1 MRRSLVALS
10 ALCVA
15 LSGCTGGKAPATG
28 SSSAQPVAPGPA
40 PAFKLVAFD
49 SCEQLLSSLRD
60 AAANVVG
67 PWGFANFGGMW
78 RGGGVVTDSNAL
90 GRSDLTSGGKAAA
103 PPGQEFSG
111 TNNHEAGVD
120 EPDLV
125 KTDGKR
131 IVTLA
136 HGSLKVVDVA
146 SRTISGSL
154 TLSSADDPSGK
165 SAVNV
170 TELLLAGDRALVL
183 GYDYKAGIDGVPGV
197 SGAQMTLVDLAGAPK
212 VIGRFTIEGGLLDA
226 RQIGGTARVV
236 VVSRPTVKFP
246 DTSKFGNDDARIAAN
261 RSAVMAA
268 PVEAWLPHWTA
279 VDGAGKRTEG
289 RVDCGAVSR
298 PTTYSAT
305 SMLTVLTFD
314 LAGAALGGGDP
325 VSVVA
330 DGDTVYAN
338 GPSLYVA
345 NDQRWRMAVDMVRTK
360 KAVSPPPPLTQV
372 FKFDISGAGRPRF
385 VASGEVPGWL
395 LNQYSMSEWDGHL
408 RIATTTSLE
417 NTTSSAVYVLR
428 LNGGQLTAVGHV
440 DGLGKGERIYSVRF
454 IGTTGYVVTFRQTD
468 PLYTLDLRDPSS
480 PKVVGELKIPGY
492 SAYLHPAGD
501 GKLLG
506 LGQDANAQ
514 GRVQG
519 MQVSL
524 FDVRDPAHPA
534 RVAQHQEK
542 GGHSEAEYDP
552 HAFLYWAPLGL
563 LAVPVWDD
571 RQPSVVVLKVSD
583 TAITEAGAITHPG
596 RYTTI
601 RRSLI
606 VGGTLWTLSE
616 QGLKATDA
624 STLAEQAWIAL

>member
-1 MRRSLVALS
+1 MRRSLAALG
-10 ALCVA
+10 ALCVV
-15 LSGCTGGKAPATG
+15 LCGCTGGGAP
-28 SSSAQPVAPGPA
+28 SAPGASAAVAGPA
-40 PAFKLVAFD
+40 PAFQLVAFD
-49 SCEQLLSSLRD
+49 SCEQLLTSLRD
-60 AAANVVG
+60 AAKEAVG
-67 PWGFANFGGMW
+67 PWGFTDGRMF
-78 RGGGVVTDSNAL
+78 RGGVVSDSAMS
-90 GRSDLTSGGKAAA
+90 RSDTAGKAVAPAA
-103 PPGQEFSG
+103 GPEYSG
-111 TNNHEAGVD
+111 TNTHEAGVD
-120 EPDLV
+120 EPDIV

-131 IVTLA
+131 IITLA
-136 HGSLKVVDVA
+136 HGSLKVIDAA
-146 SRTISGSL
+146 SRTVAGSL
-154 TLSSADDPSGK
+154 ALGSSGDANGK
-165 SAVNV
+165 TAVNV
-170 TELLLAGDRALVL
+170 TDLLLAGDQALVL
-183 GYDYKAGIDGVPGV
+183 GYDSKADLDGTRGV
-197 SGAQMTLVDLAGAPK
+197 SGAQLTLVDLAGAPK

-236 VVSRPTVKFP
+236 VVSRPQLNFP
-246 DTSKFGNDDARIAAN
+246 DTSKFDSDEARIAAN
-261 RSAVMAA
+261 RSVVTSA
-268 PVEAWLPHWTA
+268 PVETWLPRWTA
-279 VDGAGKRTEG
+279 TDGAGKQSSG

-298 PTTYSAT
+298 PSGYSAT

-314 LAGAALGGGDP
+314 LGGAALGGGDP

-338 GPSLYVA
+338 GPSLYIT
-345 NDQRWRMAVDMVRTK
+345 NDQRWRSMAATVRTK
-360 KAVSPPPPLTQV
+360 KGVASPAPPVTQV

-408 RIATTTSLE
+408 RIATTTSLDT
-417 NTTSSAVYVLR
+417 TTSSAVYVLR
-428 LNGGQLTAVGHV
+428 LDGGRLNAVGHV

-468 PLYTLDLRDPSS
+468 PLYTLDLRDPAA

-501 GKLLG
+501 GRLLG

-534 RVAQHQEK
+534 RVAQHQEQR
-542 GGHSEAEYDP
+542 GGSEAEYDP

-563 LAVPVWDD
+563 LAVPMWND
-571 RQPSVVVLKVSD
+571 QEPSVLVLKVGD
-583 TAITEAGAITHPG
+583 TSITEAGTITHPG
-596 RYTTI
+596 RSTTI

-624 STLAEQAWIAL
+624 ATLAEQAWIAL

>member
-1 MRRSLVALS
+1 MRRSLAALS
-10 ALCVA
+10 ALVFVVA
-15 LSGCTGGKAPATG
+15 GCTDGGSPKSAPST
-28 SSSAQPVAPGPA
+28 VAGPE

-60 AAANVVG
+60 AAAGAVG
-67 PWGFANFGGMW
+67 PWGFLNDGGML
-78 RGGGVVTDSNAL
+78 RGGRAEDTGAQRQGGLNS
-90 GRSDLTSGGKAAA
+90 GKAAA
-103 PPGQEFSG
+103 PAGQEFSG
-111 TNNHEAGVD
+111 TNTHEAGVD

-125 KTDGKR
+125 KTDGRR
-131 IVTLA
+131 IVTLS
-136 HGSLKVVDVA
+136 HGDLKVVDVA
-146 SRTISGSL
+146 SRAVTGSL
-154 TLSSADDPSGK
+154 AIGTVDDVSGK
-165 SAVNV
+165 RAASA
-170 TELLLAGDRALVL
+170 TELLLSGDRALVL
-183 GYDYKAGIDGVPGV
+183 GYDYRAGFDDVPGV

-212 VIGRFTIEGGLLDA
+212 VIGRFTVEGGLLDA
-226 RQIGGTARVV
+226 RQVGGTARVV
-236 VVSRPTVKFP
+236 VVSRPRIAFP
-246 DTSKFGNDDARIAAN
+246 DTGKLGSDDARIAAN

-268 PVEAWLPHWTA
+268 PVDAWLPKWAATDA
-279 VDGAGKRTEG
+279 AGKRTEG

-298 PTTYSAT
+298 PATYSAT

-314 LAGAALGGGDP
+314 LGGAALGGGDP

-338 GPSLYVA
+338 GPSLYIA
-345 NDQRWRMAVDMVRTK
+345 NDQRWRVLAADVVRK
-360 KAVSPPPPLTQV
+360 KVATSPARPSTQV
-372 FKFDISGAGRPRF
+372 FKFDIGGAGSPRF

-408 RIATTTSLE
+408 RIATTMSAD
-417 NTTSSAVYVLR
+417 NTTASAVYVLR
-428 LNGGQLTAVGHV
+428 RDGGRLTEAGRV

-468 PLYTLDLRDPSS
+468 PLYTLDLRDPAA

-501 GKLLG
+501 GRLLG

-524 FDVRDPAHPA
+524 FDVRDPAHPS
-534 RVAQHQEK
+534 RVAQFKRQ
-542 GGHSEAEYDP
+542 GGSSEAEYDP

-563 LAVPVWDD
+563 LAVPVWRDT
-571 RQPSVVVLKVSD
+571 QPAVLVLKVGDS
-583 TAITEAGAITHPG
+583 AITEAGAITHPG
-596 RYTTI
+596 RYTAI

-606 VGGTLWTLSE
+606 IGGTLWTLSE

-624 STLAEQAWIAL
+624 ATLAEQAWIAL

>member
-10 ALCVA
+10 ALSALSVV
-15 LSGCTGGKAPATG
+15 LSGCTGDATPTTG
-28 SSSAQPVAPGPA
+28 SSSAQGVAPGPA

-49 SCEQLLSSLRD
+49 SCEQLLSSLR
-60 AAANVVG
+60 AAAAEAVG
-67 PWGFANFGGMW
+67 PWGFGNGML
-78 RGGGVVTDSNAL
+78 RGGGIAD
-90 GRSDLTSGGKAAA
+90 GRAADLAGGSDKRAA

-111 TNNHEAGVD
+111 TNTHEAGVD

-136 HGSLKVVDVA
+136 HGSLKVIDAA
-146 SRTISGSL
+146 SRTVTGSL
-154 TLSSADDPSGK
+154 TLGSDEVGEPR
-165 SAVNV
+165 AVNV
-170 TELLLAGDRALVL
+170 GELLLAGDRALLL
-183 GYDYKAGIDGVPGV
+183 GADYKADVAGGPGV
-197 SGAQMTLVDLAGAPK
+197 SGAQVTLVDLAGAPK
-212 VIGRFTIEGGLLDA
+212 VLGRFTIEGGLLDA
-226 RQIGGTARVV
+226 RQVGGTARVV
-236 VVSRPTVKFP
+236 VVSRPRIAFP
-246 DTSKFGNDDARIAAN
+246 DTSRFGTDDARIAAN
-261 RSAVMAA
+261 RSAVTAA
-268 PVEAWLPHWTA
+268 PVDAWLPKWTA
-279 VDGAGKRTEG
+279 EDGAGKRTEG

-298 PTTYSAT
+298 PSSYSAT
-305 SMLTVLTFD
+305 AMLTVLTFD
-314 LAGAALGGGDP
+314 LGGAALGGGDP

-338 GPSLYVA
+338 GPSLYIA
-345 NDQRWRMAVDMVRTK
+345 NDQRWRVMADTVRK
-360 KAVSPPPPLTQV
+360 RVASPARPSTQV
-372 FKFDISGAGRPRF
+372 FRFDISGAGRPRF
-385 VASGEVPGWL
+385 AASGEVPGWL

-408 RIATTTSLE
+408 RIATTDSLE

-428 LNGGQLTAVGHV
+428 LNGGRLTEVGHV
-440 DGLGKGERIYSVRF
+440 GGLGRSERIYSVRF

-468 PLYTLDLRDPSS
+468 PLYTLDLRDPAA
-480 PKVVGELKIPGY
+480 PKVAGELKIPGY

-501 GKLLG
+501 GRLLG
-506 LGQDANAQ
+506 LGQDATEQ

-524 FDVRDPAHPA
+524 FDVRDPARPA
-534 RVAQHQEK
+534 RVAQHQRK
-542 GGHSEAEYDP
+542 GGSSEAEYDP

-563 LAVPVWDD
+563 LAVPVWSDQ
-571 RQPSVVVLKVSD
+571 QPSVLVLKVGD
-583 TAITEAGAITHPG
+583 AAITEAGTITHPG

-624 STLAEQAWIAL
+624 ATLADQAWIAL

>member
-1 MRRSLVALS
+1 MRRSLAALS
-10 ALCVA
+10 ALCLVVA
-15 LSGCTGGKAPATG
+15 GCTSTAPEPASPAG
-28 SSSAQPVAPGPA
+28 STVPGPA

-49 SCEQLLSSLRD
+49 SCEELLRSLRG
-60 AAANVVG
+60 AAADAVG
-67 PWGFANFGGMW
+67 PWGFAAMGGMW
-78 RGGGVVTDSNAL
+78 RGGGVADSRAAMQGDTNML
-90 GRSDLTSGGKAAA
+90 SKGAA
-103 PPGQEFSG
+103 PVAGQEYSG
-111 TNNHEAGVD
+111 TNNHEAGVE

-146 SRTISGSL
+146 TRAVSGSL
-154 TLSSADDPSGK
+154 ALGTVDDASGK

-183 GYDYKAGIDGVPGV
+183 GYDYKSDLDGVPGV
-197 SGAQMTLVDLAGAPK
+197 AGAQMTLVDLAGAPK
-212 VIGRFTIEGGLLDA
+212 VVGRFTIEGGLLDA
-226 RQIGGTARVV
+226 RQVGGTARVV
-236 VVSRPTVKFP
+236 VASRPQVAFP
-246 DTSKFGNDDARIAAN
+246 DVSKFDSDEARIAAN
-261 RSAVMAA
+261 RSAVNAA
-268 PVEAWLPHWTA
+268 PVDAWLPRWTA
-279 VDGAGKRTEG
+279 TDAAGKRTEG

-298 PTTYSAT
+298 PATYSAT
-305 SMLTVLTFD
+305 AMLTVLTFD
-314 LAGAALGGGDP
+314 LTGAALGGGDP

-338 GPSLYVA
+338 GPSLYIA
-345 NDQRWRMAVDMVRTK
+345 NDQRWRVMSFRRT
-360 KAVSPPPPLTQV
+360 ASPPAPVTQV
-372 FKFDISGAGRPRF
+372 FRFDISGAGKPRF

-408 RIATTTSLE
+408 RIATTNSLD

-428 LNGGQLTAVGHV
+428 LNGGRLTQVGKV

-454 IGTTGYVVTFRQTD
+454 IGTAGYVVTFRQTD
-468 PLYTLDLRDPSS
+468 PLYTLDLRDPSA

-501 GKLLG
+501 GRLLG
-506 LGQDANAQ
+506 LGQDASAQ

-519 MQVSL
+519 LQVSL
-524 FDVRDPAHPA
+524 FDVRDPAHPS
-534 RVAQHQEK
+534 RVAQHQRK
-542 GGHSEAEYDP
+542 GGGSEAEYDP
-552 HAFLYWAPLGL
+552 HAFLFWQPLGL
-563 LAVPVWDD
+563 LAVPVWND
-571 RQPSVVVLKVSD
+571 RQPSVLVLKVSE

-596 RYTTI
+596 RYTMI

-624 STLAEQAWIAL
+624 ATLAEQAWITL

>member
-1 MRRSLVALS
+1 M
-10 ALCVA
+10 
-15 LSGCTGGKAPATG
+15 
-28 SSSAQPVAPGPA
+28 

-49 SCEQLLSSLRD
+49 SCQELLTSLRG
-60 AAANVVG
+60 AAAEAVG
-67 PWGFANFGGMW
+67 PWGFGNGTWRTAGTVDSAQAQGDLS
-78 RGGGVVTDSNAL
+78 RGGKTAVP
-90 GRSDLTSGGKAAA
+90 AA
-103 PPGQEFSG
+103 GQEHSG

-120 EPDLV
+120 EPDIV

-136 HGSLKVVDVA
+136 HSSLQVIDAA
-146 SRTISGSL
+146 SRRVSG
-154 TLSSADDPSGK
+154 TLALGADPDGNGK

-183 GYDYKAGIDGVPGV
+183 GYDYKTGVDGRPGV

-212 VIGRFTIEGGLLDA
+212 VIGRFTIDGGLLDA

-236 VVSRPTVKFP
+236 VVSRPQPQFP
-246 DTSKFGNDDARIAAN
+246 DTSKVDSDEARIAAN
-261 RSAVMAA
+261 RSAINAA
-268 PVEAWLPHWTA
+268 PVETWLPKWTA
-279 VDGAGKRTEG
+279 TDAAGKRTDG

-298 PTTYSAT
+298 PSTYSAT
-305 SMLTVLTFD
+305 AMLTVLTFD
-314 LAGAALGGGDP
+314 LGGASLGGGDP

-338 GPSLYVA
+338 GPSLYVT
-345 NDQRWRMAVDMVRTK
+345 NDQRWRAMADSMRR
-360 KAVSPPPPLTQV
+360 KAPRSQAPPTTQI

-395 LNQYSMSEWDGHL
+395 LNQYSMSEWEGHL
-408 RIATTTSLE
+408 RIATTASAGSVPGSSSGSVPG
-417 NTTSSAVYVLR
+417 TSSAVYVLR
-428 LNGGQLTAVGHV
+428 LDGGRLTQVGKV

-468 PLYTLDLRDPSS
+468 PLYTLDLRDPAA

-501 GKLLG
+501 GQLLG
-506 LGQDANAQ
+506 LGQDATAQ
-514 GRVQG
+514 GRAQG

-534 RVAQHQEK
+534 RVAQHLEQ
-542 GGHSEAEYDP
+542 GGSSEAEYDP

-563 LAVPVWDD
+563 LAVPMWRTD
-571 RQPSVVVLKVSD
+571 QPSVVVLKVSD
-583 TAITEAGAITHPG
+583 SAITEAGTITHPG
-596 RYTTI
+596 RSTMI

-606 VGGTLWTLSE
+606 IGGTLWTLSE

-624 STLAEQAWIAL
+624 ATLAEQAWIAL

>member
-1 MRRSLVALS
+1 MRRSLAALS
-10 ALCVA
+10 ALVFVA
-15 LSGCTGGKAPATG
+15 AGCTSGASPKAAPSTVTG
-28 SSSAQPVAPGPA
+28 PE

-60 AAANVVG
+60 AAAGAVG
-67 PWGFANFGGMW
+67 PWGFLNNGAML
-78 RGGGVVTDSNAL
+78 RGGGAADTAAQ
-90 GRSDLTSGGKAAA
+90 RSSLNGGGKAAA
-103 PPGQEFSG
+103 PTGQEYSG
-111 TNNHEAGVD
+111 TNTHEAGVD

-131 IVTLA
+131 IVTLSRGA
-136 HGSLKVVDVA
+136 LKVVDVT
-146 SRTISGSL
+146 SRTVTGSL
-154 TLSSADDPSGK
+154 TLGTVDDASGK

-170 TELLLAGDRALVL
+170 TELLLSGDRALVL
-183 GYDYKAGIDGVPGV
+183 GYDYRAGFDDVPGV

-226 RQIGGTARVV
+226 RQVGGTARVV
-236 VVSRPTVKFP
+236 VVSRPRIAFP
-246 DTSKFGNDDARIAAN
+246 DNAKLGGDDDARIAAN

-268 PVEAWLPHWTA
+268 PVDAWLPQWTA
-279 VDGAGKRTEG
+279 TDAGGKRTEG

-298 PTTYSAT
+298 PATYSAT

-314 LAGAALGGGDP
+314 LGGAALGGGDP

-338 GPSLYVA
+338 GPSLYIA
-345 NDQRWRMAVDMVRTK
+345 NDQRWRVLAADVVRTRG
-360 KAVSPPPPLTQV
+360 ATSPARPSTQV
-372 FKFDISGAGRPRF
+372 FKFDLGAAGSPRF

-408 RIATTTSLE
+408 RIATTMAAD
-417 NTTSSAVYVLR
+417 NTTASAVYVLR
-428 LNGGQLTAVGHV
+428 RDGGRLTEAGRV

-468 PLYTLDLRDPSS
+468 PLYTLDLRDPAA

-501 GKLLG
+501 GRLLG

-519 MQVSL
+519 TQVSL
-524 FDVRDPAHPA
+524 FDVRDPAHPS
-534 RVAQHQEK
+534 RVAQFKRQS
-542 GGHSEAEYDP
+542 GSSEAEHDP
-552 HAFLYWAPLGL
+552 HAFLFWAPLGL
-563 LAVPVWDD
+563 LAVPVWRDS
-571 RQPSVVVLKVSD
+571 QPAVLVLKVGDS
-583 TAITEAGAITHPG
+583 TITEAGAITHPG
-596 RYTTI
+596 RYTAI

>member
-1 MRRSLVALS
+1 MRRTLAALG
-10 ALCVA
+10 AVCMA
-15 LSGCTGGKAPATG
+15 LSGCTGDKTPSTG
-28 SSSAQPVAPGPA
+28 SSPAPAGPA

-49 SCEQLLSSLRD
+49 SCEQLLSSLRG
-60 AAANVVG
+60 AAAEAVG
-67 PWGFANFGGMW
+67 PWGFGYGGRMFD
-78 RGGGVVTDSNAL
+78 GGVADTNAMSRT
-90 GRSDLTSGGKAAA
+90 GPAAGGKAAVPGA
-103 PPGQEFSG
+103 GQEYSG

-136 HGSLKVVDVA
+136 HGSLKVVDAA
-146 SRTISGSL
+146 SRTVTGSL
-154 TLSSADDPSGK
+154 PLASADGTGK
-165 SAVNV
+165 GPVNV
-170 TELLLAGDRALVL
+170 SELLLAGDRALVL
-183 GYDYKAGIDGVPGV
+183 GSDYQASIDGDTVGGPGV
-197 SGAQMTLVDLAGAPK
+197 SGAQVTLVDLAGAPK
-212 VIGRFTIEGGLLDA
+212 VIGRFTIEGALLDA
-226 RQIGGTARVV
+226 RQVGGTARVV
-236 VVSRPTVKFP
+236 VTSLPQVKLPDVSRLGT
-246 DTSKFGNDDARIAAN
+246 DEARIAAN
-261 RSAVMAA
+261 RAAVAAA
-268 PVEAWLPHWTA
+268 PVEAWLPQWTA

-298 PTTYSAT
+298 PDTYSAT

-314 LAGAALGGGDP
+314 LGGAALGGGDP
-325 VSVVA
+325 VSIVA

-338 GPSLYVA
+338 GPGLYIA
-345 NDQRWRMAVDMVRTK
+345 NDQRWRVIADAVRK
-360 KAVSPPPPLTQV
+360 KVATSPRPPLTQV

-417 NTTSSAVYVLR
+417 TTTSSAVYVLR
-428 LNGGQLTAVGHV
+428 LNGGQLTQAGKV
-440 DGLGKGERIYSVRF
+440 DGLGKSERIYSVRF

-468 PLYTLDLRDPSS
+468 PLYTLDLRDPSA

-501 GKLLG
+501 GRLLG
-506 LGQDANAQ
+506 LGQDANEQ

-534 RVAQHQEK
+534 RVAQHLEK
-542 GGHSEAEYDP
+542 GGYSEAEYDP

-563 LAVPVWDD
+563 LAVPKWDD

-624 STLAEQAWIAL
+624 ATLAEQAWIAF

>member
-1 MRRSLVALS
+1 MRRWLVALS

-15 LSGCTGGKAPATG
+15 LSGCTGDKTPSPG
-28 SSSAQPVAPGPA
+28 SSAAQGVPAGPA

-49 SCEQLLSSLRD
+49 SCEQLLSSLRS
-60 AAANVVG
+60 AAAETVG
-67 PWGFANFGGMW
+67 PWGFANGGGML
-78 RGGGVVTDSNAL
+78 RGGGIADSGAA
-90 GRSDLTSGGKAAA
+90 RQDLTSGKTAVPAA
-103 PPGQEFSG
+103 GQEYSG

-120 EPDLV
+120 EPDIV

-136 HGSLKVVDVA
+136 HGELKVVDVA
-146 SRTISGSL
+146 SRTVSGSVA
-154 TLSSADDPSGK
+154 LSTIGDANGK
-165 SAVNV
+165 TVVNV

-183 GYDYKAGIDGVPGV
+183 GYDYQANLNGAYGT

-236 VVSRPTVKFP
+236 VVSRPTVQFP
-246 DTSKFGNDDARIAAN
+246 DTSKFDNDDARIAAN
-261 RSAVMAA
+261 RSAVNAA
-268 PVEAWLPHWTA
+268 PVEAWLPKWNS

-298 PTTYSAT
+298 PTSYSAT

-314 LAGAALGGGDP
+314 LGAAALGGGDP

-338 GPSLYVA
+338 GPSLYIA
-345 NDQRWRMAVDMVRTK
+345 NDQRWRLTAATVRTK
-360 KAVSPPPPLTQV
+360 KVVVSPPRPSTQV

-385 VASGEVPGWL
+385 VASGEVSGWL

-408 RIATTTSLE
+408 RIATTTSLD

-428 LNGGQLTAVGHV
+428 LNGGQLTEAGHV
-440 DGLGKGERIYSVRF
+440 GGLGKGERIYSVRF

-501 GKLLG
+501 GRLLG

-534 RVAQHQEK
+534 RVAQHQEQ
-542 GGHSEAEYDP
+542 GGNSEAEYDP

-563 LAVPVWDD
+563 LAVPMWNN
-571 RQPSVVVLKVSD
+571 RQPSVLVLKVGDS
-583 TAITEAGAITHPG
+583 AITEAGAITHPG
-596 RYTTI
+596 SYTPI

-624 STLAEQAWIAL
+624 ATLAQQAWIAL